1 MGMAGNHLADCPVCP
16 SRRAPCCVREA
27 VPCWPSARCWPS
39 SPSCCPVEPVRGK
52 SAPWLATCR
61 QQQASD
67 GGFALWGGRT
77 GFPQQ
82 KRCLQTL
89 ASAGKEAN
97 GPSLYQLPAAC
108 MLIKSIRNCLC
119 VREPGL
125 QVLLTALCTDSCVG
139 VHGEQQR
146 AGCHCTSWGLIGAS
160 WDVCHPTCAN
170 PHGENS
176 GQIPSISPTP

>member
-1 MGMAGNHLADCPVCP
+1 MAGNPLADCPVCP

-52 SAPWLATCR
+52 SALWPATCR

-82 KRCLQTL
+82 QEVPANTSQCWEGSKRTF
-89 ASAGKEAN
+89 
-97 GPSLYQLPAAC
+97 SLPTAYV
-108 MLIKSIRNCLC
+108 LIKSIRNCLC

-139 VHGEQQR
+139 VRDEQQR
-146 AGCHCTSWGLIGAS
+146 AGCHCTS
-160 WDVCHPTCAN
+160 
-170 PHGENS
+170 
-176 GQIPSISPTP
+176 